1 MCIRDRINNCRKNK
15 TTIIG
20 VGLLDPSSLS
30 LYTITESQYLET
42 INNDDNNNSS
52 TCNSSTNNIRTISF
66 ADTDEDEDESDD
78 DSNDDNDENVNDD
91 EDATL
96 RTSSRWDTN
105 GTSSSTSTSSN
116 NMKSASLLLQQQQQ
130 QQSCMS
136 KTINRDNDVR
146 IDCPPT
152 RPVRRKAST
161 TI

>member
-1 MCIRDRINNCRKNK
+1 MINNCRKNK

-66 ADTDEDEDESDD
+66 ADTDEGDEDESDD
-78 DSNDDNDENVNDD
+78 DYNDENENDENENDD

-96 RTSSRWDTN
+96 RTSSRWDTDS
-105 GTSSSTSTSSN
+105 TSPSTSTRSN
-116 NMKSASLLLQQQQQ
+116 NMKPASLLQQQQQ
-130 QQSCMS
+130 SCLS
-136 KTINRDNDVR
+136 KTIINRDNDVR

>member
-1 MCIRDRINNCRKNK
+1 MINNCRKNK

-52 TCNSSTNNIRTISF
+52 SCNSSTNNIRTISF
-66 ADTDEDEDESDD
+66 ADTDEDEDDD
-78 DSNDDNDENVNDD
+78 ENDSNDENMNDD

-96 RTSSRWDTN
+96 RTSSRWDTD
-105 GTSSSTSTSSN
+105 STSTRSN
-116 NMKSASLLLQQQQQ
+116 NMKSASSLLRQ

-136 KTINRDNDVR
+136 KTIINRDNDVR

>member
-1 MCIRDRINNCRKNK
+1 MINNCRKNK

-52 TCNSSTNNIRTISF
+52 TCNSSTNIRTISF
-66 ADTDEDEDESDD
+66 ADTDEGDEDDGDD
-78 DSNDDNDENVNDD
+78 DYNDDNENDENVNDD

-105 GTSSSTSTSSN
+105 STSPSTSTRSN
-116 NMKSASLLLQQQQQ
+116 NMKSASLLLQQQQQQ

>member
-1 MCIRDRINNCRKNK
+1 MINNCRKNK

-66 ADTDEDEDESDD
+66 ADTDEDEDDD
-78 DSNDDNDENVNDD
+78 ENDSNDENVNDD

-105 GTSSSTSTSSN
+105 STSPSTSTRSN

-130 QQSCMS
+130 PCIIS
-136 KTINRDNDVR
+136 KTIINRDNDVR